1 MTGVLD
7 ILEPLFLK
15 TVDRLYRRL
24 PQPRPTRQRLR
35 RCRIVSHRGEH
46 DNVAV
51 FENTLPAFEAAAD
64 AGVWGLEMDLRW
76 TRDMI
81 PVVIHDP
88 DLQRLY
94 GRPERIAD
102 LTLAELNALD
112 VPVPTLS
119 AVVGR
124 FGGQR
129 HLMVEIKAGTLRHP
143 DLQNRR
149 LKVLFDGLTAERDFH
164 LISLAPQEFSR
175 IHFVHPGALLPIS
188 RLNIRRLERQV
199 YEKGYGGLTGHFL
212 FMTTA
217 RLRRLWA
224 AGRRA
229 GTGFV
234 NHRRI
239 LYREIRRGVDWIF
252 SDRAVYLQGICQM

>member
-7 ILEPLFLK
+7 ILEPLFLQ

-24 PQPRPTRQRLR
+24 PQPRPAREKLR

-46 DNVAV
+46 DNVTV
-51 FENTLPAFEAAAD
+51 FENTLSAFAAAAD

-88 DLQRLY
+88 GLQRLY
-94 GRPERIAD
+94 GRPERITD
-102 LTLAELNALD
+102 LTLAELRALE
-112 VPVPTLS
+112 VPVPTLR
-119 AVVGR
+119 AVVER
-124 FGGQR
+124 FGGQC
-129 HLMVEIKAGTLRHP
+129 HLMVEIKAGTLTHP

-149 LKVLFDGLTAERDFH
+149 LEVLFAGLVPGRDYH
-164 LISLAPQEFSR
+164 LISLAPREFSR
-175 IHFVHPGALLPIS
+175 VRFVHPGALLPIS
-188 RLNIRRLERQV
+188 RLNIGRLERQV

-217 RLRRLWA
+217 RLRRLRA

-239 LYREIRRGVDWIF
+239 LYREINRGVDWIF
-252 SDRAVYLQGICQM
+252 SDRAVYLQGAAQV

>member
-1 MTGVLD
+1 LTGVLD

-24 PQPRPTRQRLR
+24 PQPQPAREKLR

-51 FENTLPAFEAAAD
+51 FENTLAAFETAAR

-88 DLQRLY
+88 GLQRLY
-94 GRPERIAD
+94 GRPERIID
-102 LTLAELNALD
+102 LTLSELENLD
-112 VPVPTLS
+112 VPVPTLR
-119 AVVGR
+119 AVVER
-124 FGGQR
+124 FGGRR
-129 HLMVEIKAGTLRHP
+129 HLMVEIKAGTLTQP

-149 LKVLFDGLTAERDFH
+149 LKVLFAGLAPGRDFH
-164 LISLAPQEFSR
+164 LISLTPREFSR
-175 IHFVHPGALLPIS
+175 IRFVGPGALLPIS

-217 RLRRLWA
+217 RLRRLRA

-234 NHRRI
+234 NHRNI
-239 LYREIRRGVDWIF
+239 LFREIRRGVDWIF
-252 SDRAVYLQGICQM
+252 SDRAAYLQGICRK